1 MSRFHREKK
10 KSLKFTTEEDQKRK
24 KTRLFLLAFFSFV
37 IVFGGLSLFILGYS
51 AGFDLDKMIGKP
63 EDPET
68 TDAAGAVE
76 SLLPEISGHATFLL
90 ACGADDGQTL
100 HMVALVGADMDEQL
114 FSVYTL
120 DPSMQV
126 KAGSRNLSLQEHYQ
140 LGGIGELQ
148 LAVEDATGVKA
159 DRYIYAAEKGFKAV
173 LRALGNGVA
182 LDVASEIDYRGED
195 FTLRLQPGEQTLNAD
210 TLLKWIKYTGG
221 GRAAQL
227 ERQSQMLCAAL
238 DQLINVENVRDADSL
253 FKEIV
258 NQVESD
264 ISMLDYT
271 EHRVYLE
278 VLARSGERRPSV
290 RAGSA
295 SQLVDEGEGA
305 GG

>member
-10 KSLKFTTEEDQKRK
+10 KSLKFITEEDQKRK

-68 TDAAGAVE
+68 TDASGAVE

-126 KAGSRNLSLQEHYQ
+126 QAGSRNLSLQEHYQ

-148 LAVEDATGVKA
+148 LAVEAATGVKA

-173 LRALGNGVA
+173 LAARILPCAFSQGSKRSTRTLCSNGSNTQAEAGQRSWSGNRRCCAL
-182 LDVASEIDYRGED
+182 R
-195 FTLRLQPGEQTLNAD
+195 
-210 TLLKWIKYTGG
+210 WI
-221 GRAAQL
+221 
-227 ERQSQMLCAAL
+227 S
-238 DQLINVENVRDADSL
+238 
-253 FKEIV
+253 
-258 NQVESD
+258 
-264 ISMLDYT
+264 
-271 EHRVYLE
+271 
-278 VLARSGERRPSV
+278 
-290 RAGSA
+290 
-295 SQLVDEGEGA
+295 
-305 GG
+305 